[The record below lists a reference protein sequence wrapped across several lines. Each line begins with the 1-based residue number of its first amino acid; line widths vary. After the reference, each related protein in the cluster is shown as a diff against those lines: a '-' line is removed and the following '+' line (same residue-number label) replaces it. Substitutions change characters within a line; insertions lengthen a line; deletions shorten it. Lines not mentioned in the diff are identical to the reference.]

1 MKKHRDPEYLPAQMY
16 DQDDGFPTAPVGG
29 FPKGKS
35 RYGIHDVVGNVWEWV
50 ADFYADYDKAA
61 STSIVTDPKGPAAGT
76 DRVIR
81 GGAWN
86 GSQPSWV
93 RPSFR
98 FHVAASARSYG
109 FGFRCAKS
117 R

>member
-1 MKKHRDPEYLPAQMY
+1 M
-16 DQDDGFPTAPVGG
+16 
-29 FPKGKS
+29 
-35 RYGIHDVVGNVWEWV
+35 VGNVWEWV
-50 ADFYADYDKAA
+50 ADDYAEYDKAA
-61 STSIVTDPKGPAAGT
+61 LAATDPEGPTAGA

-86 GSQPSWV
+86 GSTPSWV

-98 FHVAASARSYG
+98 VHVAPSDRSYG

-117 R
+117 L